1 MFPNLKAELARAGIT
16 HRELAS
22 RLNERGVKIALSTL
36 SQKMNGKFQFTL
48 DEAEAIREAVG
59 TSLTLEVLFER
70 AKA

>member
-16 HRELAS
+16 LRELAN

-48 DEAEAIREAVG
+48 DEAEAIRGVIG
-59 TSLTLEVLFER
+59 TDQTLEVLFER
-70 AKA
+70 AKE